1 MDHLSGEITKVAG
14 GGWWQSIRTW
24 GEMVKFS
31 HSVFALPFALV
42 ATFLAGSRRTGGLP
56 SMGQVGLI
64 VVCMIAA
71 RSFAMTINRIVDA
84 AIDARNPRTA
94 MRPIPAGRIS
104 RGRAVLFAFMFAAL
118 FLAGCFGFQHWFQN
132 PWPTWLALPTL
143 AALAAYSYCKRFTSL
158 AHFVLGGVI
167 GFAPLAA
174 WIAIHPVSIGLPAVL
189 LTAAVM
195 TWIAGFDLIY
205 ACQDVAVDRAE
216 RLFSIPSRMGV
227 PFALTLSRV
236 CHVLT
241 VAGLVALG
249 RVEHVGWLYWSG
261 VAITV
266 LLLIIEQAMVRP
278 ADLSRVT
285 LAFFTVNG
293 VVSLVFAG
301 AAIGDLLLRR

>member
-1 MDHLSGEITKVAG
+1 
-14 GGWWQSIRTW
+14 
-24 GEMVKFS
+24 
-31 HSVFALPFALV
+31 
-42 ATFLAGSRRTGGLP
+42 
-56 SMGQVGLI
+56 MGQVGLI